1 VNGVIDYWCNIFTPE
16 GIRACFTEQPE
27 LAAVFRWWKLED
39 HLEGH
44 SPKEFVGLMDRAGVE
59 MVLVPAAKMHS
70 FQARKLVWDVPVPA
84 VAELVEQAPDRI
96 RGLYGID
103 PWSRMRGVRELE
115 DAVRRQGFV
124 GAHLHP
130 YGFGLGLNDAAY
142 YPFYAKCVELD
153 VPLVVQ
159 VGHSAEAMPSA
170 VGRPLLLD
178 DVALYFPELRIVA
191 AHTGW
196 PWVEELIALA
206 WKHRNI
212 FIGTSAHAPK
222 YWDPALLRF
231 LASRGKGKV
240 LFGTD
245 YPVLRHAEA
254 LGQVEAL
261 GLGAEAQAWLL
272 RETARKVFKL

>member
-1 VNGVIDYWCNIFTPE
+1 
-16 GIRACFTEQPE
+16 
-27 LAAVFRWWKLED
+27 
-39 HLEGH
+39 
-44 SPKEFVGLMDRAGVE
+44 
-59 MVLVPAAKMHS
+59 MVLVPAAKMYS
-70 FQARKLVWDVPVPA
+70 FQSRRPLWDVPVSS

-103 PWSRMRGVRELE
+103 PWTRMSGVRQLE

-159 VGHSAEAMPSA
+159 VGHSAESMPSA
-170 VGRPLLLD
+170 AGRPLLLD

-196 PWVEELIALA
+196 PWVEELVALA
-206 WKHRNI
+206 WKHRNVYV
-212 FIGTSAHAPK
+212 GTSAHSPK
-222 YWDPALLRF
+222 YWDPALVRF
-231 LASRGKGKV
+231 LKSRGKGKV

-254 LGQVEAL
+254 LAQVEAL
-261 GLGAEAQAWLL
+261 GLGEEAETWLL
-272 RETARKVFKL
+272 HETARKVFKL

>member
-1 VNGVIDYWCNIFTPE
+1 MTGVIDYWCNIFTPE
-16 GIRACFTEQPE
+16 GIRACFTEQEE
-27 LAAVFRWWKLED
+27 LREVFRWWKLED
-39 HLEGH
+39 HLEGY
-44 SPKEFVGLMDRAGVE
+44 SPGVFLELLDRAGVE
-59 MVLVPAAKMHS
+59 TVLVPAARMDS
-70 FQARKLVWDVPVPA
+70 FRTRRPLWDVPVSA

-103 PWSRMRGVRELE
+103 PWTRMDGVRALE
-115 DAVRRQGFV
+115 EAVRRQGFV

-159 VGHSAEAMPSA
+159 VGHSAESMPSA
-170 VGRPLLLD
+170 AGRPLLLD

-206 WKHRNI
+206 WKHRNL

-222 YWDPALLRF
+222 YWDPALVRF
-231 LASRGKGKV
+231 LGSRGMGKV

-245 YPVLRHAEA
+245 YPVLRHGEA
-254 LGQVEAL
+254 LAQIEPLRLRDEAR
-261 GLGAEAQAWLL
+261 AWLL

>member
-1 VNGVIDYWCNIFTPE
+1 MTGVIDYWCNIFTPE
-16 GIRACFTEQPE
+16 GIRACFIEQEE
-27 LAAVFRWWKLED
+27 LREVFRWWKLED
-39 HLEGH
+39 HLVGH
-44 SPKEFVGLMDRAGVE
+44 APRAFLELLDRAGVE
-59 MVLVPAAKMHS
+59 TVLVPAARMDS
-70 FQARKLVWDVPVPA
+70 FRTRRPLWAVPVSA
-84 VAELVEQAPDRI
+84 VAELVEQAPDRV

-103 PWSRMRGVRELE
+103 PWTRMDGVRALE

-130 YGFGLGLNDAAY
+130 YGFGLGLDDAAY

-159 VGHSAEAMPSA
+159 VGHSAESMPSA
-170 VGRPLLLD
+170 AGRPLLLD
-178 DVALYFPELRIVA
+178 NVALYFPELRIVA

-206 WKHRNI
+206 WKHRNL

-231 LASRGKGKV
+231 LGSRGMGKV

-254 LGQVEAL
+254 LAQVEAL
-261 GLGAEAQAWLL
+261 GLRDEARAWLL

>member
-1 VNGVIDYWCNIFTPE
+1 
-16 GIRACFTEQPE
+16 
-27 LAAVFRWWKLED
+27 
-39 HLEGH
+39 
-44 SPKEFVGLMDRAGVE
+44 MD
-59 MVLVPAAKMHS
+59 
-70 FQARKLVWDVPVPA
+70 
-84 VAELVEQAPDRI
+84 
-96 RGLYGID
+96 
-103 PWSRMRGVRELE
+103 GVRALE
-115 DAVRRQGFV
+115 EAVRRQGFV

-159 VGHSAEAMPSA
+159 VGHSAESMPSA
-170 VGRPLLLD
+170 AGRPLLLD

-206 WKHRNI
+206 WKHRNL

-222 YWDPALLRF
+222 YWDPALVRF
-231 LASRGKGKV
+231 LGSRGMGKV

-245 YPVLRHAEA
+245 YPVLRHGEA
-254 LGQVEAL
+254 LAQIEPLRLRDEAR
-261 GLGAEAQAWLL
+261 AWLL